1 MLSGK
6 RLRLRAHTIAIAR
19 DDRGCDVAVI
29 VPAGAIVRLMDDVT
43 DSNRFV
49 LVDWGGRV
57 CQMFSV
63 DLHERGIVVARAAAG
78 SNA

>member
-6 RLRLRAHTIAIAR
+6 RVRLQAPTVAIAR
-19 DDRGCDVAVI
+19 DERGCDVAVL
-29 VPAGAIVRLMDDVT
+29 VPAGGIVRLMDDVS
-43 DSNRFV
+43 DENRLV

-63 DLHERGIVVARAAAG
+63 DLRERGLVVARAAAG
-78 SNA
+78 N

>member
-6 RLRLRAHTIAIAR
+6 RLRLNGPTIAIAR
-19 DDRGCDVAVI
+19 DERGCDVAVI
-29 VPAGAIVRLMDDVT
+29 VPAGAIVRLMDDVSDT
-43 DSNRFV
+43 HRFV

-63 DLHERGIVVARAAAG
+63 DLRERGTVVARAAAA
-78 SNA
+78 SNP